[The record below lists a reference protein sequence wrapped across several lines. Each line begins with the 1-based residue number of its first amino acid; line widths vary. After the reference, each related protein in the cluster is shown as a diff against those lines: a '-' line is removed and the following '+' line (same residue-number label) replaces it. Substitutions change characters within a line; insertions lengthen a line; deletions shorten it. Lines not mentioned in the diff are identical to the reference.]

1 MAVPSNLWGG
11 IPGNADKG
19 FTSRGRVLGRR
30 RARRLSRCFAG
41 VGVVIPA
48 ARLRELAAG
57 ATAAPSELVDVQFA
71 FVAAETQREERR
83 ARVTRT
89 KQRGLYWL
97 IVAGLILTA
106 LNLLAC
112 AAYVFVSVVLHE
124 SPF

>member
-11 IPGNADKG
+11 IPGNADKS
-19 FTSRGRVLGRR
+19 FTSRGRLLGRR
-30 RARRLSRCFAG
+30 RARRLSRRFAG

-48 ARLRELAAG
+48 ARLQELAAG
-57 ATAAPSELVDVQFA
+57 ATAGPSELADVQFA

-89 KQRGLYWL
+89 KQRVLYWL

-112 AAYVFVSVVLHE
+112 AAYVFITVALHE
-124 SPF
+124 RPF